1 MSVRS
6 RITLGSLG
14 VAAVL
19 LILALA
25 IVRVQVA
32 TILSS
37 ADTSLA
43 RSDLTSFA
51 TDVTEHPDET
61 VDDPGTGVLAYV
73 RDPSG
78 AVQVNTL
85 PHDVVELIEG
95 KPATDEQYAT
105 TDDEDRTFVVVGR
118 AIPTSTGTWSMW
130 SARSTSSSELALEG
144 LDRILAIGGLVL
156 LGGFGAASWFIAT
169 LALRPVDA
177 ARAREKQMVSDA
189 AHELRTPLAALTT
202 QLELAH
208 GDFGDAAALAR
219 QVVSAEASVDRLSSL
234 ASNLLELSRIE
245 SNVSA
250 TAASLAGALAEEF
263 TGSVDRA
270 RMLALDES
278 VTVDFDLDL
287 RDDGAAY
294 RIGTQAFGR
303 LTDNLLT
310 NAIAAVR
317 RDGAVVG
324 RLSQTETDLRLI
336 VSDDGPGMPEGFI
349 PRAFERFSR
358 PDASRA
364 TSTGGSGLGLALVLA
379 LAKEAGGDAVL
390 ENTHPGLRVTVV
402 LPKM

>member
-270 RMLALDES
+270 RMLALDKS